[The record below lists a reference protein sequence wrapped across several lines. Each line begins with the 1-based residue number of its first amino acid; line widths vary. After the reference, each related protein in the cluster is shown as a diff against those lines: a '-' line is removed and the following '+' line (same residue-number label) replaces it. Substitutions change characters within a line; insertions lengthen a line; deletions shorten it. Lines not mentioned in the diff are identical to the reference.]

1 MKIELDRDEIVRRQG
16 DPDCLH
22 CELVI
27 LIDKWAGARGE
38 KVDPID
44 VVNALGEVIG
54 QMIAPVR
61 DEGARLALVMGVGA
75 ALNKK
80 IMACRADPGFLAAN
94 TTPAMGKRH

>member
-1 MKIELDRDEIVRRQG
+1 MKIELDRDEIVRRRG

-22 CELVI
+22 CELLI

-54 QMIAPVR
+54 QMIAPVD
-61 DEGARLALVMGVGA
+61 DEGARIELVLAVGK
-75 ALNKK
+75 ALGGKMN
-80 IMACRADPGFLAAN
+80 ALRADPGFMAAN
-94 TTPAMGKRH
+94 TTPAMGRRH